1 MVVGPPLTPPK
12 GRGILFADLRILH
25 QSRFGRWVSSA
36 IILPSM
42 KAKRLRNIIVSL
54 SVVACLCF
62 SIGEGLRLTPFPVSV
77 VSETEAFDDPNNSLH
92 RYGPLDVPA
101 RAQSR
106 NKRQVVDYAF
116 SLPARPIQP
125 QRIIPS
131 SYHATLDVHTIYT
144 GSQPIGRAP
153 PAC

>member
-1 MVVGPPLTPPK
+1 
-12 GRGILFADLRILH
+12 
-25 QSRFGRWVSSA
+25 
-36 IILPSM
+36 M
-42 KAKRLRNIIVSL
+42 KANLRRDIIVSL

-62 SIGEGLRLTPFPVSV
+62 SIGEGLRLVPFPVAVFTAGEGFSN
-77 VSETEAFDDPNNSLH
+77 ADDSLQ

-116 SLPARPIQP
+116 SLPARPFQP

-131 SYHATLDVHTIYT
+131 GYHASLDVHTIYT
-144 GSQPIGRAP
+144 GSPPIGRAP